1 MSPTSYQAAL
11 PRGNYNQLCNAEN
24 KNAIQ
29 LCFYVKKLMFKINFR
44 ENYTVLLVKNAEE
57 GTRTLTDFSART

>member
-11 PRGNYNQLCNAEN
+11 PRGNYTQLCNAEN

-29 LCFYVKKLMFKINFR
+29 LCFYVKKLMFKINFP
-44 ENYTVLLVKNAEE
+44 
-57 GTRTLTDFSART
+57 